1 MKRWIAFVVVALGL
15 VGLVVSPASANSPA
29 HHGTDSVVGD
39 VITCDDGLVLTAV
52 SGYFA
57 VTTREGTSASGNMMI
72 TGTGVP
78 HGVVLV
84 DEDGNT
90 YRAAGA
96 IWFGGAFNA
105 QTGGFTFTDTEHVM
119 FLGSNGLVG
128 SIRTTTH
135 VSPNGREVS
144 VDMGSCTAPE
154 EE

>member
-1 MKRWIAFVVVALGL
+1 MKRWITFMVVALGL

-84 DEDGNT
+84 DEEGNT

-119 FLGSNGLVG
+119 FLGSHGLVG

-135 VSPNGREVS
+135 VSPNGHEVS
-144 VDMGSCTAPE
+144 VEMGSCTAPE